1 LPAQAN
7 VTRQLPLV
15 LSLNSRLRTGG
26 EETFQA
32 LVPECLDRH
41 TL

>member
-1 LPAQAN
+1 
-7 VTRQLPLV
+7 VF
-15 LSLNSRLRTGG
+15 SLNSRLRTGG

-32 LVPECLDRH
+32 FVPECLDRH